1 MAEQFA
7 DMSDDEFQQYM
18 QEEDQH
24 QQQQQQQQN
33 EKNQQNAMTS
43 YIAYTSSGYG
53 RRKLYAG
60 FQDPTVVCETC
71 EQKCEDGRMNEDDEE
86 YYDELEEMFK
96 NGVCTQVGDNQYMGP
111 SCGADGT
118 TIEMALFSDQYCTSM
133 TTQSAYAYI
142 GNIDNGYVYMNLLQ
156 ELYSEDFSC
165 SMGLDFDYRAA
176 YENVSV
182 FFLLESH
189 SFFNSSRVLL
199 LTSLMFISFHLIIPE
214 RRCRTF

>member
-1 MAEQFA
+1 MAEKFA

-18 QEEDQH
+18 QEEEQH
-24 QQQQQQQQN
+24 QQQQQQQQQQEN
-33 EKNQQNAMTS
+33 EQNAMSS
-43 YIAYTSSGYG
+43 YIAYTASGYG

-60 FQDPTVVCETC
+60 FQDPDAVCQTC
-71 EQKCEDGRMNEDDEE
+71 EQTCEDGRMNDEDEE
-86 YYDELEEMFK
+86 YYKELEEMFK
-96 NGVCTQVGDNQYMGP
+96 NGVCTHVGNNQYMGP

-133 TTQSAYAYI
+133 TTQSAYGYLDYI
-142 GNIDNGYVYMNLLQ
+142 GMGDSYMETLQ
-156 ELYSEDFSC
+156 DLYTLSFSC
-165 SMGLDFDYRAA
+165 SMGMDFDYRAA